1 MPLNPDIAAY
11 LKLVN
16 QARAEGK
23 TVSMHAST
31 PEEARIAFDQSSQQM
46 SFASDEVEHVEELTL
61 PVRDGSELPAR
72 LYSRRS
78 PSPDTPQPALL
89 YFHGGGYVV
98 GSLDSHDALCRAL
111 AELAECVVV
120 SVAYRL
126 APQWRFPTAVED
138 AEDAWHWLRKQAAGL
153 GIDGSRLAIGG
164 DSVGGSLA
172 TVVANGCEAPEQP
185 RVQVLIYPVTDASA
199 STAST
204 VRYASGHLLE
214 AQTLQ
219 WFYQHYQRSTED
231 RLDPRF
237 SPLLATINPQAAPA
251 LLVLAECDPLHDEG
265 QAYAA
270 RLREAGVAVDVEVFA
285 GMIHDFLRMDALV
298 DEAQDAQQMI
308 AQALK
313 AYLK

>member
-1 MPLNPDIAAY
+1 MSVNPDISAY
-11 LKLVN
+11 LQLVN
-16 QARAEGK
+16 NARAEGK
-23 TVSMHAST
+23 TVPMHAST
-31 PEEARIAFDQSSQQM
+31 PEDARVGFDQSSLLM
-46 SFASDEVEHVEELTL
+46 SIASDELEHVQELQV
-61 PVRDGSELPAR
+61 PARDASLLPAR

-78 PSPDTPQPALL
+78 PTLDAPQPALL

-98 GSLDSHDALCRAL
+98 GSLDSHDALCRTL
-111 AELAECVVV
+111 AELADCVVL

-138 AEDAWHWLRKQAAGL
+138 AQDAWHWLRHHAASL
-153 GIDGSRLAIGG
+153 GIDPARLAIGG

-172 TVVANGCEAPEQP
+172 TVVANGCDRAHQP

-204 VRYASGHLLE
+204 ARYATGHLLE

-219 WFYQHYQRSTED
+219 WFYQHYERTPQD

-237 SPLLATINPQAAPA
+237 SPLLAAPNAQAAPV

-265 QAYAA
+265 VAYAA
-270 RLREAGVAVDVEVFA
+270 RLREAGVAVDMQVFE
-285 GMIHDFLRMDALV
+285 GMTHDFLRMDALV
-298 DEAQDAQQMI
+298 DEAQDAQALI

-313 AYLK
+313 SYLG